1 MLADMHVHTT
11 FSLDSSTR
19 MESMVEQAISM
30 GMDMICITDHIDW
43 DFPEKDLIFDFDVKE
58 YQKAIERMQK
68 KYAGRL
74 EIRMGVELGMQPHL
88 SSSYEKLLAQYPFDF
103 VLGSLHLLR
112 NRDPYYKEAFQDLSD
127 QEAYKEYFDDT
138 LVNVQKFHGFDAL
151 AHLDYIVRYGREKEK
166 NYNISDYMD
175 VIDEILK
182 ELIYNG
188 KALEVNSAGLRKG
201 LGFPNPHVAVIK
213 RYRELGGE
221 MVTVGAD
228 AHKPPHMGYGFKE
241 VESILLDSGF
251 KYYVRFKQRKPE
263 FKRI

>member
-1 MLADMHVHTT
+1 MLADMHVHTA

-19 MESMVEQAISM
+19 MENMVEQAVSM

-43 DFPEKDLIFDFDVKE
+43 DFPEPDLVFDFDVNE
-58 YQKAIERMQK
+58 YQKTIEAAK
-68 KYAGRL
+68 VKYAGKL
-74 EIRMGVELGMQPHL
+74 DIRMGVELGMQPHL
-88 SSSYEKLLAQYPFDF
+88 AERYEKLLQEYPFDF
-103 VLGSLHLLR
+103 VLGSVHLLK
-112 NRDPYYKEAFQDLSD
+112 NRDPYYKDAFLGMTD
-127 QEAYKEYFDDT
+127 QEAYKEYFSST
-138 LVNVQKFHGFDAL
+138 LANVKAFHGFDAL
-151 AHLDYIVRYGREKEK
+151 AHLDYVVRYGREKAK
-166 NYNISDYMD
+166 NYQVSDYID

-182 ELIYNG
+182 ELIYHG

-201 LGFPNPHVAVIK
+201 LGFPNPHTAVIK

-228 AHKPPHMGYGFKE
+228 AHKPLHMGYGFKE